1 MNIRD
6 LRQDYKRSCLDED
19 DSGNDP
25 IVFFHQWLDEAI
37 KGEVPDPT
45 AMSLSTVSSDGRPSS
60 RMVLL
65 KGVENEQFVF
75 YTNYESR
82 KGEQLKVNP
91 YASLLFFWP
100 QLERQVRIE
109 GKAELTDSH
118 ESDRYFMSRPLESRL
133 SALVSP
139 QSRVI
144 SGRSELEILVEHAGA
159 EFRNKEMRRPEHW
172 GGYALIP
179 ELIEFWQGRTGR
191 LHDRIRYRRLSG
203 SEWVKE
209 RLAP

>member
-6 LRQDYKRSCLDED
+6 LRQDYKRSSLDED

-25 IVFFHQWLDEAI
+25 IAFFRQWLDESI
-37 KGEVPDPT
+37 KAEVPYPT

-100 QLERQVRIE
+100 QFERQVRIE
-109 GKAELTDSH
+109 GKVKKTDRD
-118 ESDRYFMSRPLESRL
+118 ESDRYFHSRPPESRI
-133 SALVSP
+133 SAVISP

-144 SGRSELEILVEHAGA
+144 SGRDELEKLVELAA
-159 EFRNKEMRRPEHW
+159 EEFRNKELTRPEHW
-172 GGYALIP
+172 GGFALIP
-179 ELIEFWQGRTGR
+179 ELIEFWQGRTSR
-191 LHDRIRYRRLSG
+191 LHDRIRYRRG
-203 SEWVKE
+203 SENDWIRE